1 MRKLLIVVRTML
13 AAGVVLLGSAVAQT
27 SAAPS
32 QTPPAKK
39 PAAPAAKKSPSAAAK
54 TAASKDEPV
63 TALTTNKQKAS
74 YAIGMNWGTGLHRQ
88 NIDVDSAALI
98 QGMKD
103 ALAGGKT
110 LLTEDE
116 ARTALM
122 QLQKEVQEKQQA
134 KAAAEGDANKKE
146 GEAFLAAN
154 KSKEGVVT
162 LPSGLQYKILKEGT
176 GPKPTATD
184 SVVCNYKGTLINGTE
199 FDSSYKRGEP
209 ATFPVTGV
217 IKGWTEALQLMPV
230 GSKWQ
235 LFIPSDLA
243 YGPRGTPGGPI
254 GPNAT
259 LIFEVELI
267 SIKDKNPPPDKVPAP
282 GGATGAAGAATS
294 SPTPAPSPT
303 PAASPTPKK

>member
-13 AAGVVLLGSAVAQT
+13 AAGVVLLGNAVAQT

-39 PAAPAAKKSPSAAAK
+39 PAAPAAKKSPSTAK
-54 TAASKDEPV
+54 KAGTATKGEAV
-63 TALTTNKQKAS
+63 TALATTKQKAS

-88 NIDVDSAALI
+88 GIDVDNAALI

-116 ARTALM
+116 ARSALM
-122 QLQKEVQEKQQA
+122 QLQKEMQEKQQA
-134 KAAAEGDANKKE
+134 KAAQEGEANKKE

-154 KSKEGVVT
+154 KTKEGVVT
-162 LPSGLQYKILKEGT
+162 LPSGLQYKILTPGT
-176 GPKPTATD
+176 GPKPTASD
-184 SVVCNYKGTLINGTE
+184 SVVCNYKGTLINGSE

-235 LFIPSDLA
+235 LFIPPDLA

-267 SIKDKNPPPDKVPAP
+267 SIKEKNPLPDKVPAP
-282 GGATGAAGAATS
+282 AAAPEKSPAGGATS
-294 SPTPAPSPT
+294 SPT

>member
-13 AAGVVLLGSAVAQT
+13 AAGAVLLGNAVAQT

-32 QTPPAKK
+32 QTPPAKT
-39 PAAPAAKKSPSAAAK
+39 PAAPAAKKSPSATKKTGTAAAK
-54 TAASKDEPV
+54 PGTV
-63 TALTTNKQKAS
+63 TTLTTTKEKAS
-74 YAIGMNWGTGLHRQ
+74 YAIGMNLGGGLHRQ
-88 NIDVDSAALI
+88 NIDVDSAALV
-98 QGMKD
+98 QGLKD
-103 ALAGGKT
+103 TLSGNKT
-110 LLTEDE
+110 LLTEEE
-116 ARTALM
+116 ARAALM
-122 QLQKEVQEKQQA
+122 QLQSEMQA
-134 KAAAEGDANKKE
+134 KMQAKQAAEGEANKKE
-146 GEAFLAAN
+146 GDAFLAAN
-154 KSKEGVVT
+154 KTKEGVVT
-162 LPSGLQYKILKEGT
+162 LPSGLQYKILTPGT

-267 SIKDKNPPPDKVPAP
+267 SIKEKTPPADKVPP
-282 GGATGAAGAATS
+282 PAATPEKTPAAAS
-294 SPTPAPSPT
+294 PAPSPT
-303 PAASPTPKK
+303 PAPTPKQ